1 MVTAGDASANI
12 IIWVQL
18 EPPPHVDSFVHLAG
32 VTQLR
37 DPAGW
42 GLWPVLTL

>member
-18 EPPPHVDSFVHLAG
+18 EPPHVDSFVHLAG
-32 VTQLR
+32 LTQLR
-37 DPAGW
+37 DPDAW
-42 GLWPVLTL
+42 GLWLC